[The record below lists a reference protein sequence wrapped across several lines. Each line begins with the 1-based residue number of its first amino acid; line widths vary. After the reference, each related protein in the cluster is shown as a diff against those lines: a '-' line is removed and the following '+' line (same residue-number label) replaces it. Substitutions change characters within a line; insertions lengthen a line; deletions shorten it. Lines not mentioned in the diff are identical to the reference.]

1 MTKRRSGSHSHRHQ
15 DIERARRLA
24 ILKERRRTGI
34 GELERRLLAFDLARD
49 VVSWVL
55 IGGGGIFLVIGAV
68 GLNRMPDVFTRMHAT
83 SVSDTFGAGLML
95 LGMMAQGGFSLV
107 TAKLLLLLLFL
118 WFTAPV
124 ATHALARAAL
134 LAGYKPAVVGESPV
148 DAEIQKGDEPWSC

>member
-1 MTKRRSGSHSHRHQ
+1 MT
-15 DIERARRLA
+15 L
-24 ILKERRRTGI
+24 
-34 GELERRLLAFDLARD
+34 DLARD

-118 WFTAPV
+118 CWILRSQTTERDEDARGKTEHEKEGERFHGDTSYRALRPRAP
-124 ATHALARAAL
+124 ACHGRPWR
-134 LAGYKPAVVGESPV
+134 G
-148 DAEIQKGDEPWSC
+148 IQR